1 MASGVHQALVN
12 VLVKHGNYSQESA
25 EDYLTELIKSQRYQ
39 RDVY

>member
-12 VLVKHGNYSQESA
+12 VLIKHGNYSQDSA
-25 EDYLTELIKSQRYQ
+25 EDYLRDLIKNQRYQ